1 MSDDGA
7 GDPLRELG
15 QRLDRARRAE
25 APPAPSRP
33 IGMSAQ
39 NALGMAWR
47 IGIELVVAIAVAT
60 AIGWAIDHWLGTR
73 AWARIVLF
81 FLGVAAGMVNVWR
94 AVTGMST
101 AMGYGKPGGSSGP
114 PPQGQWDEDED

>member
-25 APPAPSRP
+25 APPASSRP
-33 IGMSAQ
+33 TGMSAQ

-47 IGIELVVAIAVAT
+47 IGIELVVAIVVAT
-60 AIGWAIDHWLGTR
+60 GIGWAIDHWLGTR
-73 AWARIVLF
+73 PWAMIVLF

-101 AMGYGKPGGSSGP
+101 AMGYGKPESSGGP